1 MASGDVETNKA
12 IEETIRRNIESVIA
26 FSNETRQIVRGL
38 EEKVK
43 RMEDQLRNKEN
54 EVQQL
59 RNMVAAMQ
67 AKVYVGGTT

>member
-1 MASGDVETNKA
+1 MSEIENLKA
-12 IEETIRRNIESVIA
+12 IEETVKRNVEAVIA

-43 RMEDQLRNKEN
+43 RMEDQIRSKEN

-59 RNMVAAMQ
+59 RNMVAQMQ
-67 AKVYVGGTT
+67 AKVYAGGTA